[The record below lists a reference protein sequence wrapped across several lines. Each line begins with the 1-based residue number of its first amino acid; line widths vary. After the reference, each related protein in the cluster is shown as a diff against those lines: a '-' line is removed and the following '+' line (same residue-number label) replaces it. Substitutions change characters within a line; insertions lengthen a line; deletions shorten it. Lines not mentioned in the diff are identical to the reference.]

1 MESKTG
7 WLDQTNKRIG
17 DISTNLLSLELA
29 LRLLLDEWE
38 KTRSGSNDSVN
49 LYTIKEGELVPEN
62 YLTNR
67 DSLGELIDK
76 VNRLAEG
83 HQLQDRLDGK
93 IGKLRNGLAHG
104 RLFSTD
110 PNGPFC
116 IMKFSKYPKNG
127 MLQVEFL
134 EWMTSEWLDQQTE
147 RTFNEI
153 QKALRIGR
161 FLGLK
166 CFPED

>member
-1 MESKTG
+1 MENKTG

-17 DISTNLLSLELA
+17 DIITNLLSLELA

-38 KTRSGSNDSVN
+38 THQSGCNDSVN
-49 LYTIKEGELVPEN
+49 LYTIQVGERVPEN
-62 YLTNR
+62 FLTNR
-67 DSLGELIDK
+67 DSLGELIKK

-83 HQLQDRLDGK
+83 RQLPDRLDGK

-104 RLFSTD
+104 RLFSPD
-110 PNGPFC
+110 PNGPFR
-116 IMKFSKYPKNG
+116 IVKFSTFPKNG
-127 MLQVEFL
+127 MLQVDFSEL
-134 EWMTSEWLDQQTE
+134 LTPEWLDQQTE

-161 FLGLK
+161 SLGLK
-166 CFPED
+166 CFPEE